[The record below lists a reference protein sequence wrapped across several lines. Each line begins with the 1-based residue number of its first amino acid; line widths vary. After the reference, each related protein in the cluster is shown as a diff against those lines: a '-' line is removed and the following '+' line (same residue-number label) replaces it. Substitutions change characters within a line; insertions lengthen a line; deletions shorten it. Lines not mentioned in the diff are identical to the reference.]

1 MLEARDLTKSYR
13 GIPALRGVSFTVAPG
28 KVVGYVGPNG
38 SGKSTT
44 VKLVTGLLEPDA
56 GQVLFRGEN
65 IRHCLQRYRAA
76 FGYVPEEAH
85 VYTHLSGLEYL
96 QLVGRLRGLPEHLL
110 TRRANR
116 LLELFGLAPS
126 RHSPISLYSKG
137 MKQRVLLSAALLH
150 NPDLLILDEPLS
162 GLDIVSARLFKDLL
176 ISLAKSGKAIL
187 YISHV
192 LEVVEQVCDRVIIL
206 QEGAVRADGSPA
218 ALKADAHSASLE
230 AVFSAVV
237 QHEDTSAIANEL
249 VAVMGAT
256 HA

>member
-1 MLEARDLTKSYR
+1 MLEVRNLTKSYR
-13 GIPALRGVSFTVAPG
+13 GIPALRGVSFTFDQG
-28 KVVGYVGPNG
+28 ELLGSVGPKW

-44 VKLVTGLLEPDA
+44 VKLVTGLLQPDA
-56 GQVLFRGEN
+56 GQVLYREDN
-65 IRHCLQRYRAA
+65 IRHCLERYRAT

-96 QLVGRLRGLPEHLL
+96 QLVGRLRGLPERLL
-110 TRRANR
+110 DHRANTM
-116 LLELFGLAPS
+116 LALFGLASS
-126 RHSPISLYSKG
+126 RHSPIALYSKG

-150 NPDLLILDEPLS
+150 NPKLLIFDEPLS
-162 GLDIVSARLFKDLL
+162 GLDVVSARLFKHLL
-176 ISLAKSGKAIL
+176 RSLAEAGKAIL

-206 QEGAVRADGSPA
+206 QDGVVRAEGTPA
-218 ALKADAHSASLE
+218 ALKTAANMESLE

-237 QHEDTSAIANEL
+237 VHENTREVANSL
-249 VAVMGAT
+249 VRVMGQG